1 MRLDRTARQNAE
13 TIAVEVALSI
23 IEGLRGAATAMLAII
38 ETGLFVFMED

>member
-23 IEGLRGAATAMLAII
+23 IEGLRGAATAMLATI
-38 ETGLFVFMED
+38 ETRLFVFMED

>member
-23 IEGLRGAATAMLAII
+23 IEGLRGADSAMLAVI